1 MQSTRWWDGGF
12 FWCSAFMGF
21 RTARLVSCVE
31 AVGVLFCWV
40 SSGQNKSSRIN
51 FPRIGTSYSRD
62 GGMLCFA
69 RVVSAR
75 CTDGVSFA
83 CILLLWGVQTGGG
96 TFHYPPRLLALY
108 AKDSGVI
115 RAIVCCCGA
124 GISLSHFALG
134 SFDGWYP
141 A

>member
-12 FWCSAFMGF
+12 FWCSASMGF

-69 RVVSAR
+69 RVVSAH

-83 CILLLWGVQTGGG
+83 CILLLCTMETGGG
-96 TFHYPPRLLALY
+96 TFHYPPHFLALY
-108 AKDSGVI
+108 GEDSGVI
-115 RAIVCCCGA
+115 HTMLYRCGVFVNYFTKCA
-124 GISLSHFALG
+124 G
-134 SFDGWYP
+134 
-141 A
+141 